1 MKPIRALHHPL
12 QDDLGGRR
20 LRIESDYE
28 AYVRQLIK
36 QVLLTNPG
44 ERINRPD
51 FGAGISR
58 LVFQPLGPVTVT
70 LAQTLVYKA
79 LNDTLSDILRVDEV
93 QVGHGDSRLDITVVY
108 TLYARMEQRRLNL
121 EVTA

>member
-1 MKPIRALHHPL
+1 MQKIRALHHPV
-12 QDDLGGRR
+12 QDDPGGRR
-20 LRIESDYE
+20 LRVESDYE

-44 ERINRPD
+44 ERINRPN

-58 LVFQPLGPVTVT
+58 MVFQPLGQVTAT
-70 LAQTLVYKA
+70 LAQTLAYNA
-79 LNDTLSDILRVDEV
+79 LQDTLSDLIRVDEITV
-93 QVGHGDSRLDITVVY
+93 EPVGSRLDITVVY
-108 TLYARMEQRRLNL
+108 TLYARMEQRRLNM

>member
-1 MKPIRALHHPL
+1 MKPIRAIHHPL
-12 QDDLGGRR
+12 QDDPGGRR
-20 LRIESDYE
+20 LRVESDYE
-28 AYVRQLIK
+28 AYVRQLIE

-70 LAQTLVYKA
+70 LAQTLAYKA
-79 LNDTLSDILRVDEV
+79 LQDTLSDILRVDEV
-93 QVGHGDSRLDITVVY
+93 QVRHDASRLDITVIY

>member
-1 MKPIRALHHPL
+1 MKPIQALHHPL
-12 QDDLGGRR
+12 QDDPGGKR
-20 LRIESDYE
+20 LRVEADYD
-28 AYVRQLIK
+28 AYVRQLIE

-44 ERINRPD
+44 ERIHRPE
-51 FGAGISR
+51 FGAGLAR

-70 LAQTLVYKA
+70 LAQTLAYKA
-79 LNDTLSDILRVDEV
+79 LRETLSDIIRVDAVEV
-93 QVGHGDSRLDITVVY
+93 AHRGSQLDITVIY

>member
-1 MKPIRALHHPL
+1 MKPIHALHHPL
-12 QDDLGGRR
+12 QDDRGGKR
-20 LRIESDYE
+20 LRVEADYD
-28 AYVRQLIK
+28 AYVRQLIE

-44 ERINRPD
+44 ERIHRPD
-51 FGAGISR
+51 FGAGLSR

-70 LAQTLVYKA
+70 LAQTLAYKA
-79 LNDTLSDILRVDEV
+79 LRETLSDIIRVDAVEV
-93 QVGHGDSRLDITVVY
+93 EHRGAQLDITVVY